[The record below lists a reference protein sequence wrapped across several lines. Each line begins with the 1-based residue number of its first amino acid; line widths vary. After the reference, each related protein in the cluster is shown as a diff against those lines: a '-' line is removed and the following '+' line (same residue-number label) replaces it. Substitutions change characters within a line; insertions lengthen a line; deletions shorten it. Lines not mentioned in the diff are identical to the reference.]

1 MDQDKI
7 NILQKNLKT
16 EKAARKAVEKIV
28 EDKSKDLHLLSHELK
43 KTNLKLEAIKVEHSS
58 QLETVFEN
66 INDGYISMDLFGNVQ
81 QMNNNAKDFFGYNI
95 EEEELNVFN
104 LIFPDDFEHA
114 SKSFV
119 TLTKEGSFT
128 NYRTRVLTKDKQ
140 VKWVQINGNLLIDKE
155 NNATGAQVIIRDITS
170 EKRSKDLL
178 TKSENSLSSLIENL
192 DSGIL
197 LEDENRKII
206 LTNTKFCELFNISDS
221 PDLVIGKDCT
231 IAINESVKLFKNPK
245 KFISRV
251 LFILL
256 KKQQVLGDEVV
267 MLDGTILERDY
278 IPILDGKK
286 YKGHLWTYK
295 DITLRKQYRKSLEA
309 QKQNYSN
316 IIANMNLGLIEVNK
330 ADEILLSNESF
341 SKLTGYSKEELIG
354 KKGSE
359 VLQLVD
365 DFERI
370 NIENSKRQKGESS
383 SYEVKIKNKFG
394 DIRDLLISG
403 APNYDVTGRFIGTI
417 GVHLD
422 ITDAKRNA
430 EIIEEKKKE
439 LDTIV
444 HNSSIGIVLTKRG
457 RIIKTNAAVQNMIGY
472 SEAELNTLSINDLSF
487 DEDYSSFMK
496 YIKGINADKIDNFVF
511 TKRYKKKDGSVI
523 WTKTNVHVVRD
534 NNNNNNKIK
543 HEVVFIE
550 NITSNREKTLII
562 DLINNLTKSIFGKTD
577 IIEISCEIVNIIAA
591 YLNSEDCVIYLV
603 DQSTGMMEQVALHGN
618 KLIDS
623 SKIRNKLV
631 LSKGEEIV
639 GSVVKSKK
647 SELVNDTS
655 KDDRYIADDEI
666 RFSEIVVPIISD
678 GIVIGVIDSE
688 HKNKNHFKEE
698 HIKTLESIASLVAIK
713 LRTAVSIRERK
724 KVEIQ
729 NEKLLRRL
737 KNSNDELN
745 EYAHTVS
752 HDLKTPLQS
761 IEALVSWIKLD
772 NEENLDKATLQ
783 NIALIESTV
792 ETMDQLI
799 INILKYSEVG
809 TVKGKEV
816 DVDLNLILKKLK
828 TVMVTSENITINILS
843 KLPKVKGDTTKF
855 QQLFQNLIS
864 NAIKFNGE
872 KKGIVEID
880 YIEKKS
886 FHQFSV
892 KDNGIGIAKKYHK
905 QIFKIFE
912 SLNKSKDSSG
922 IGLSI
927 VKKIVDLYEGN
938 IWLESKPNI
947 GTTFYFTIKK

>member
-16 EKAARKAVEKIV
+16 EKAARKAAEKIV

-58 QLETVFEN
+58 QLEAVFEN

-81 QMNNNAKDFFGYNI
+81 QMNNNAKEFFGYNI

-155 NNATGAQVIIRDITS
+155 NNATGAQGIIRDITS

-178 TKSENSLSSLIENL
+178 TESENSLSSLIENL
-192 DSGIL
+192 DSAVL
-197 LEDENRKII
+197 LEDENRKIK
-206 LTNTKFCELFNISDS
+206 LVNNKFCKLFRTTSS
-221 PDLVIGKDCT
+221 PDELIGKDCT
-231 IAINESVKLFKNPK
+231 AIVNESIKLFKNPEK
-245 KFISRV
+245 LISRII
-251 LFILL
+251 LILL
-256 KKQQVLGDEVV
+256 KKQQVIGDEVT
-267 MLDGTILERDY
+267 MLDGSILERDY
-278 IPILDGKK
+278 VPILDGKK

-295 DITLRKQYRKSLEA
+295 DITLKKQYGRILEA

-316 IIANMNLGLIEVNK
+316 IIANMNLGLVELNT
-330 ADEILLSNESF
+330 AEEILLSNEGF

-394 DIRDLLISG
+394 DLRDLLISG

-523 WTKTNVHVVRD
+523 WTKTNVNVVRD
-534 NNNNNNKIK
+534 INNKIK

-577 IIEISCEIVNIIAA
+577 IIEISWEIVNIIAA
-591 YLNSEDCVIYLV
+591 YLNSEDCVISLV
-603 DQSTGMMEQVALHGN
+603 DQSTGMIEQIAVFGN
-618 KLIDS
+618 KLTDNN
-623 SKIRNKLV
+623 KISNKLFI
-631 LSKGEEIV
+631 SKGEGIV
-639 GSVVKSKK
+639 GNVVKSKK
-647 SELVNDTS
+647 SEIVHDTS
-655 KDDRYIADDEI
+655 KDTRYIVDDET

-688 HKNKNHFKEE
+688 HKDKNHFTEE
-698 HIKTLESIASLVAIK
+698 HIKTLESIANLVAIK
-713 LRTAVSIRERK
+713 LKTAVNIRERK
-724 KVEIQ
+724 KVETQ
-729 NEKLLRRL
+729 NEQLLKKLE
-737 KNSNDELN
+737 NSNDELY

-761 IEALVSWIKLD
+761 IDALVSWIKLD
-772 NEENLDKATLQ
+772 NKEKLDKVTLK
-783 NIALIESTV
+783 NIALIESTL

-799 INILKYSEVG
+799 IDILKYSEIG
-809 TVKGKEV
+809 TITGKEV
-816 DVDLNLILKKLK
+816 DVDLNLTLKKLK
-828 TVMVTSENITINILS
+828 TVLVIPENTTINILS
-843 KLPKVKGDTTKF
+843 KLPKVKGDKTKF

-864 NAIKFNGE
+864 NAIKFNTG

-880 YIEKKS
+880 YIEKKL

-892 KDNGIGIAKKYHK
+892 KDNGIGIEEKYHK
-905 QIFKIFE
+905 KIFKIFR

-927 VKKIVDLYEGN
+927 VKKIVDLYGGD

>member
-1 MDQDKI
+1 MYTDKI
-7 NILQKNLKT
+7 NN
-16 EKAARKAVEKIV
+16 
-28 EDKSKDLHLLSHELK
+28 
-43 KTNLKLEAIKVEHSS
+43 
-58 QLETVFEN
+58 
-66 INDGYISMDLFGNVQ
+66 
-81 QMNNNAKDFFGYNI
+81 FGY
-95 EEEELNVFN
+95 
-104 LIFPDDFEHA
+104 P
-114 SKSFV
+114 
-119 TLTKEGSFT
+119 
-128 NYRTRVLTKDKQ
+128 
-140 VKWVQINGNLLIDKE
+140 
-155 NNATGAQVIIRDITS
+155 
-170 EKRSKDLL
+170 
-178 TKSENSLSSLIENL
+178 
-192 DSGIL
+192 
-197 LEDENRKII
+197 
-206 LTNTKFCELFNISDS
+206 
-221 PDLVIGKDCT
+221 
-231 IAINESVKLFKNPK
+231 
-245 KFISRV
+245 
-251 LFILL
+251 
-256 KKQQVLGDEVV
+256 
-267 MLDGTILERDY
+267 
-278 IPILDGKK
+278 
-286 YKGHLWTYK
+286 
-295 DITLRKQYRKSLEA
+295 
-309 QKQNYSN
+309 
-316 IIANMNLGLIEVNK
+316 
-330 ADEILLSNESF
+330 
-341 SKLTGYSKEELIG
+341 
-354 KKGSE
+354 
-359 VLQLVD
+359 
-365 DFERI
+365 
-370 NIENSKRQKGESS
+370 
-383 SYEVKIKNKFG
+383 
-394 DIRDLLISG
+394 
-403 APNYDVTGRFIGTI
+403 
-417 GVHLD
+417 
-422 ITDAKRNA
+422 
-430 EIIEEKKKE
+430 
-439 LDTIV
+439 
-444 HNSSIGIVLTKRG
+444 
-457 RIIKTNAAVQNMIGY
+457 
-472 SEAELNTLSINDLSF
+472 
-487 DEDYSSFMK
+487 
-496 YIKGINADKIDNFVF
+496 
-511 TKRYKKKDGSVI
+511 KRYKKKDGSVI
-523 WTKTNVHVVRD
+523 WTKTNVNIVRD
-534 NNNNNNKIK
+534 NNNKVK
-543 HEVVFIE
+543 YEVVFIE
-550 NITSNREKTLII
+550 NITSNREKTIII
-562 DLINNLTKSIFGKTD
+562 DLINNLTKVILDKTD
-577 IIEISCEIVNIIAA
+577 LVEISWEIVNIIAA

-603 DQSTGMMEQVALHGN
+603 DQSTGMIEQVALHGN
-618 KLIDS
+618 KLTDS
-623 SKIRNKLV
+623 NKISNKLV
-631 LSKGEEIV
+631 ISKGEGIV

-655 KDDRYIADDEI
+655 KDDRYIVDDEI

-688 HKNKNHFKEE
+688 HKNKNYFKEE

-772 NEENLDKATLQ
+772 NKENLDKATLQ

-809 TVKGKEV
+809 TVIREEV

-864 NAIKFNGE
+864 NAIKFNRG

-880 YIEKKS
+880 YIDKKS

>member
-16 EKAARKAVEKIV
+16 EKAARKAAEKIV

-81 QMNNNAKDFFGYNI
+81 QMNNNAKEFFGYNI

-155 NNATGAQVIIRDITS
+155 NNATGAQGIIRDITS

-192 DSGIL
+192 DSAVL
-197 LEDENRKII
+197 LEDENRKIK
-206 LTNTKFCELFNISDS
+206 LVNNKFCKLFRTTSS
-221 PDLVIGKDCT
+221 PDELIGKDCT
-231 IAINESVKLFKNPK
+231 AVVNESIKLFKNPEK
-245 KFISRV
+245 LISRII
-251 LFILL
+251 LILL
-256 KKQQVLGDEVV
+256 KKQPVIGDEVT
-267 MLDGTILERDY
+267 MLDGSILERDY
-278 IPILDGKK
+278 VPILDGKK

-295 DITLRKQYRKSLEA
+295 DITLKKQYGRILEA

-316 IIANMNLGLIEVNK
+316 IIANMNLGLVELNT
-330 ADEILLSNESF
+330 AEEILLSNESF

-457 RIIKTNAAVQNMIGY
+457 RIIKTNVAVQNMIGY

-496 YIKGINADKIDNFVF
+496 YLKGINADKIDNFVF

-523 WTKTNVHVVRD
+523 WTKTNVNVVRD
-534 NNNNNNKIK
+534 INNKIK

-577 IIEISCEIVNIIAA
+577 LIEISWEIVNIIAA

-631 LSKGEEIV
+631 LSKGEGIV

-713 LRTAVSIRERK
+713 LRTALSIEERK

-772 NEENLDKATLQ
+772 NKENLDKATLQ
-783 NIALIESTV
+783 NIDLIESTV

-809 TVKGKEV
+809 TVIGKEV

-864 NAIKFNGE
+864 NGIKFNRE